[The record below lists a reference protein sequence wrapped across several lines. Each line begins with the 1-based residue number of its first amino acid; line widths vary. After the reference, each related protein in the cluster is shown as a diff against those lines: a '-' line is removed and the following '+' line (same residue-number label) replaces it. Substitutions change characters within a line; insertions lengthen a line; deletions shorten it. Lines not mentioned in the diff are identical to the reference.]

1 MPARKRKYVAELPD
15 ATVMDIDGHL
25 VIGRE
30 TLQDH
35 VEHVLDLKYIS
46 REQLILDVVGQKCFA
61 SEHENSKNGL
71 WLIRAGKVKK
81 INTGEKIELEK
92 GDEIS
97 LSKYFSVLIR
107 EK

>member
-35 VEHVLDLKYIS
+35 VEQPVFQRNVIT
-46 REQLILDVVGQKCFA
+46 V
-61 SEHENSKNGL
+61 EHE
-71 WLIRAGKVKK
+71 I
-81 INTGEKIELEK
+81 TK
-92 GDEIS
+92 GSMLPEMCCS
-97 LSKYFSVLIR
+97 SV
-107 EK
+107 